1 MTMLSPAVPPAE
13 PDYDTAC
20 RLLGNLMV
28 YNSQLQEEMRRRAA
42 QTNELHDAKLT
53 LEQALEAVSGEL
65 EALRARRGLVTTE
78 D

>member
-1 MTMLSPAVPPAE
+1 MAHPAVPPAE

-28 YNSQLQEEMRRRAA
+28 YNAQLQGVMQARAVES
-42 QTNELHDAKLT
+42 NELHDKVVT

-65 EALRARRGLVTTE
+65 EALRARRGLLTTE
-78 D
+78 E